1 MSKTYT
7 AGWRYYFFL
16 ILFTATSLVGARAL
30 YMLFAGQVSFGD
42 DLTVGE
48 NKFLCIF
55 AAVVLFLPLMSYAR
69 SSYYLWRQL
78 IKYKGA
84 VITLTDMGIEN
95 TLVFTWLF
103 AFVFIRPV
111 KLIPWETVK
120 YYDENDGHP
129 YVRLRTKEVQ
139 AGWTARLILRLWGY
153 MFLHSFVKPHVS
165 AEDVCAYEQRFS
177 LEDGWKIL

>member
-1 MSKTYT
+1 MKTYKAT
-7 AGWRYYFFL
+7 WRYYFFA
-16 ILFTATSLVGARAL
+16 ILFTAVTLLGARAL

-42 DLTVGE
+42 DLTAGE

-69 SSYYLWRQL
+69 SSCYLWRQL

-84 VITLTDMGIEN
+84 VITLTDKGIEN
-95 TLVFTWLF
+95 TLAFTWLF

-111 KLIPWETVK
+111 KLIPWESVK

-129 YVRLRTKEVQ
+129 YVRLRTKEVR
-139 AGWTARLILRLWGY
+139 AGWLARLILRMWGF

-165 AEDVCAYEQRFS
+165 AEDVNVYEHRFS

>member
-16 ILFTATSLVGARAL
+16 ILFTATSLVGARAE
-30 YMLFAGQVSFGD
+30 YMLWTGQVSFGD
-42 DLTVGE
+42 DLTAGE
-48 NKFLCIF
+48 NRFLCIF
-55 AAVVLFLPLMSYAR
+55 AAVLLFFPLLSYAR

-78 IKYKGA
+78 IRYKGA

-111 KLIPWETVK
+111 KLIPLGDPCASCCNEWAP
-120 YYDENDGHP
+120 D
-129 YVRLRTKEVQ
+129 Q
-139 AGWTARLILRLWGY
+139 ARAGR
-153 MFLHSFVKPHVS
+153 SS
-165 AEDVCAYEQRFS
+165 SDVLQ
-177 LEDGWKIL
+177 G

>member
-16 ILFTATSLVGARAL
+16 ILFTATSLVGVRAVYL
-30 YMLFAGQVSFGD
+30 LWTGQVSFGD
-42 DLTVGE
+42 DLTAGE
-48 NKFLCIF
+48 NRFLCIC
-55 AAVVLFLPLMSYAR
+55 AAVLLIFPLLSYAR

-78 IKYKGA
+78 IRYRAA
-84 VITLTDMGIEN
+84 VITMTDMGIEN

-120 YYDENDGHP
+120 YYDESDGHP
-129 YVRLRTKEVQ
+129 YVRLRTKEVR
-139 AGWTARLILRLWGY
+139 AGWTAWLILRLWGY
-153 MFLHSFVKPHVS
+153 MFLHSFVKPKVS
-165 AEDVCAYEQRFS
+165 AEDVSAYQHRFS
-177 LEDGWKIL
+177 LEDGWNAL

>member
-16 ILFTATSLVGARAL
+16 ILFTATSLVGARAE
-30 YMLFAGQVSFGD
+30 YMLWTGQVSFGD
-42 DLTVGE
+42 DLTAGE
-48 NKFLCIF
+48 NRFLCIF
-55 AAVVLFLPLMSYAR
+55 AAVLLFFPLLSYAR

-78 IKYKGA
+78 IRYKGA

-129 YVRLRTKEVQ
+129 YVRLRTKEVR

-153 MFLHSFVKPHVS
+153 MFLHSFVKPKVS
-165 AEDVCAYEQRFS
+165 AEDVSAFHTVFQI
-177 LEDGWKIL
+177 KA

>member
-1 MSKTYT
+1 MKTYKAT
-7 AGWRYYFFL
+7 WRYYFFA
-16 ILFTATSLVGARAL
+16 ILFTAVTLLGARAL

-78 IKYKGA
+78 IQYKGA
-84 VITLTDMGIEN
+84 VITLTDRGIEN

-111 KLIPWETVK
+111 KLIPWESVK
-120 YYDENDGHP
+120 YYDEDDGHP
-129 YVRLRTKEVQ
+129 YVRLHTKEVR
-139 AGWTARLILRLWGY
+139 ARWLARLILRMWGFL
-153 MFLHSFVKPHVS
+153 FLHSFVKPHVS
-165 AEDVCAYEQRFS
+165 AEDVSAYEQRFS

>member
-1 MSKTYT
+1 MKTYKAT
-7 AGWRYYFFL
+7 WRYYFFA
-16 ILFTATSLVGARAL
+16 ILFTAVTLLGARAP

-42 DLTVGE
+42 DLTAGE

-55 AAVVLFLPLMSYAR
+55 AAVVLLLPLMSYAR
-69 SSYYLWRQL
+69 SSCYLWRQL

-84 VITLTDMGIEN
+84 VITLTDKGIEN
-95 TLVFTWLF
+95 TLAFTWLF

-111 KLIPWETVK
+111 KLIPWESVK

-129 YVRLRTKEVQ
+129 YVRLRVKKVK
-139 AGWTARLILRLWGY
+139 AGWLARLILRMWGF

-165 AEDVCAYEQRFS
+165 AEDVNVYEHRFS

>member
-1 MSKTYT
+1 MKTYKAT
-7 AGWRYYFFL
+7 WRYYFFA
-16 ILFTATSLVGARAL
+16 ILFTAVTLMGTRAL
-30 YMLFAGQVSFGD
+30 YMLSAGQVSFGD
-42 DLTVGE
+42 DLTAGE

-78 IKYKGA
+78 IKYKGS
-84 VITLTDMGIEN
+84 VITLTDKGIEN
-95 TLVFTWLF
+95 TLAFTWLF

-111 KLIPWETVK
+111 KLIPWESVK

-129 YVRLRTKEVQ
+129 YVRLRTKEVR
-139 AGWTARLILRLWGY
+139 AGWLARLILRMWGF

-165 AEDVCAYEQRFS
+165 AEDVNVYKHRFS

>member
-1 MSKTYT
+1 MKTYKAT
-7 AGWRYYFFL
+7 WRYYFFA
-16 ILFTATSLVGARAL
+16 ILFTAVTLLGARAL

-42 DLTVGE
+42 DLTAGE

-55 AAVVLFLPLMSYAR
+55 AAVVLFFPLMSYAR

-84 VITLTDMGIEN
+84 VITLTDRGIEN
-95 TLVFTWLF
+95 TLVFTWLL
-103 AFVFIRPV
+103 ALVFIRPV
-111 KLIPWETVK
+111 KLIPWEAVK
-120 YYDENDGHP
+120 FYDEDDGHP
-129 YVRLRTKEVQ
+129 YVRLRTKKVQ

-153 MFLHSFVKPHVS
+153 MFLPSFVKPKVS
-165 AEDVCAYEQRFS
+165 AEDVSAYQQRFS

>member
-1 MSKTYT
+1 MKTYKAT
-7 AGWRYYFFL
+7 WRYYFFA
-16 ILFTATSLVGARAL
+16 ILFTAVTLLGARAL

-42 DLTVGE
+42 DLTAGE

-84 VITLTDMGIEN
+84 VITLTDRGIEN

-111 KLIPWETVK
+111 KLIPWEAVK

-129 YVRLRTKEVQ
+129 YVRLRTKEVR
-139 AGWTARLILRLWGY
+139 AGWLARLILRMWGF

-165 AEDVCAYEQRFS
+165 AEDVNVYEHRFS